1 MRNVILGAALL
12 LASASPAAA
21 AFVTI
26 DLSSTVNGSWSAQS
40 FSGIPTGATTL
51 GGTPFLIAAGDG
63 SGGYHAFTGA
73 GTQTLTINTNVAN
86 VTNAYSL
93 INTFWGTGT
102 PNLHS
107 VTFNATGGVSQS
119 FTLDGND
126 DIRDY
131 FQNIYT
137 NSINGTT
144 TQNVFN
150 TGARRLDRQLYA
162 LSAAF
167 QGQTLTS
174 IVFNDAGADFVS
186 RMVLTGLTLE
196 TGVAGVPE
204 PATWAM
210 MIAGFGLAGA
220 AMRRR
225 TRIAFA

>member
-1 MRNVILGAALL
+1 MRYVLGAALL
-12 LASASPAAA
+12 VAAVSPASA

-26 DLSSTVNGSWSAQS
+26 DLSSDVNGSWSAQG
-40 FSGIPTGATTL
+40 FGGIPTGATTL

-63 SGGYHAFTGA
+63 SGGYHSFA
-73 GTQTLTINTNVAN
+73 GNGPQTLTISTNVAN

-93 INTFWGTGT
+93 INTFWGTAT

-107 VTFNATGGVSQS
+107 VTFNATGGVSQT
-119 FTLDGND
+119 FTLNGNS

-131 FQNIYT
+131 FQNVYT

-150 TGARRLDRQLYA
+150 TGSRRLDRQAYA

-174 IVFNDAGADFVS
+174 IVFTDNGADGFS

-196 TGVAGVPE
+196 TGVLGVPE

-210 MIAGFGLAGA
+210 MIGGFGLAGA
-220 AMRRR
+220 ALRRR
-225 TRIAFA
+225 PRLATA